1 MKSSYDCGYSMKV
14 FVIGGLARS
23 LINFRGP
30 FLKAMLS
37 RGHSVFT
44 AAGGTTPEVESQLK
58 DMGIEHHDIPME
70 HAGLN
75 PINDMKVVIY
85 LTKNLR
91 IVKPDLTLNYT
102 IKPVIYGSFAALL
115 SGVPRIFSM
124 ITGLGYLYTDTS
136 YRRRFL
142 ARICSS
148 LYRLN
153 LRNNAAVFF
162 QNPDDEVFFS
172 ERNIINRRKKTVI
185 LNGSGVDL
193 IHYSPAPIPKEPSFL
208 LIARLL
214 GDKGIRE
221 YTAAA
226 RLVKAKYPDV
236 IFRLVGGTDPN
247 PACIPDSEIQEWV
260 KEGVIEY
267 LGHLEDVRTAIAKS
281 SVYVLPSYYR
291 EGTPRTVL
299 EAMAM
304 GRPIITTDAPGCR
317 ETIKRKNGHG
327 SMKNGKGIIKGENG
341 FLIPVKDPARLA
353 KAMEQFIKQ
362 PKMIHRMG
370 NRSIEIATER
380 YDVHKVNDII
390 LRTMGL

>member
-1 MKSSYDCGYSMKV
+1 M
-14 FVIGGLARS
+14 FVIGGLALS

-30 FLKAMLS
+30 LLKAMLS

-44 AAGGTTPEVESQLK
+44 TAGDTTPEEESQLK
-58 DMGIEHHDIPME
+58 DMGVEHHDIPME

-75 PINDMKVVIY
+75 PINDIKVVIY
-85 LTKNLR
+85 LTQILR
-91 IVKPDLTLNYT
+91 IVKPDLMLNYT
-102 IKPVIYGSFAALL
+102 IKPVIYGSFAAVL

-136 YRRRFL
+136 SRRRFL
-142 ARICSS
+142 AQICSS

-172 ERNIINRRKKTVI
+172 ERNIINGRTRTVI

-193 IHYSPAPIPKEPSFL
+193 IHYSPAPVPREPSFL

-226 RLVKAKYPDV
+226 RLVKAQYPNV
-236 IFRLVGGTDPN
+236 IFSLVGGTDPN
-247 PACIPDSEIQEWV
+247 PACIPDREIQEWV

-267 LGHLEDVRTAIAKS
+267 FGYLEDVRTAIAKS

-317 ETIKRKNGHG
+317 ETIKRKNGYG
-327 SMKNGKGIIKGENG
+327 SMKNGKGIIEGENG
-341 FLIPVKDPARLA
+341 FLVPVKDPAKLA
-353 KAMEQFIKQ
+353 EAMEQFIKQ
-362 PKMIHRMG
+362 PEMIHRMG
-370 NRSIEIATER
+370 NRSIEIATEK